1 MRLTTD
7 KTHDQ
12 YLQAIASQMG
22 ATPKDALNFLLWK
35 LRESNYNFGGTL
47 PQYPMPNTQQPQQHF
62 DPNTFEARA
71 TAMSGLS
78 FVPQS
83 PQVIQE
89 FEQLQQ
95 ETDPVIARLAS
106 LIVDQF

>member
-1 MRLTTD
+1 MRVTIN

-12 YLQAIASQMG
+12 YISAIASQMG
-22 ATPKDALNFLLWK
+22 ATPQDALNFLLWK

-47 PQYPMPNTQQPQQHF
+47 PQHPTPNAQQPHF
-62 DPNTFEARA
+62 EPA

-83 PQVIQE
+83 PQAIQE
-89 FEQLQQ
+89 FEQLA
-95 ETDPVIARLAS
+95 EEIDPVIQRLAG
-106 LIVDQF
+106 LVDTF